1 MVNVEWNID
10 IYRTTDVH
18 KLLIFSDYS
27 WFKYISELE
36 GINNFSLL
44 KQISSSSSLFK
55 KKTGYSMEVM
65 SWMKVWYRPFY
76 SFL

>member
-18 KLLIFSDYS
+18 KLLICSDYS

-44 KQISSSSSLFK
+44 KQIRSSSFLFK
-55 KKTGYSMEVM
+55 KN
-65 SWMKVWYRPFY
+65 RLFY
-76 SFL
+76 GGHELNEGLI